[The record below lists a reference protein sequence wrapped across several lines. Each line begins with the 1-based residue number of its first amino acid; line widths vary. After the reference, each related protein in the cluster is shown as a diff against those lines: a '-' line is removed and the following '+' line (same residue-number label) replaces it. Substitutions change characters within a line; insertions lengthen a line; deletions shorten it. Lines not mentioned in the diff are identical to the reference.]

1 MLDPHMVI
9 DRDGGLLIDLKEF
22 TAKETIASHYECFH
36 DYFGYKGSHKYDGT
50 IFRFPLRTGYET
62 KLPNNIYNPAKVH
75 TSLFTPFKCEIE
87 NCLLFMKSVNKIT
100 VSVKSSS
107 GTEILY
113 SAEVSDKFR
122 DGLAMH
128 RGEIFEFVRDEHY
141 LSSTQIY
148 ISVFP
153 IHTMDT
159 EQRMRLWVVINVLGF
174 GVGNNLISSYE
185 KQSDCS
191 YLPWFAIALPLPH
204 NQNTITAIDN
214 VFCWSVKY
222 TNFPNVFQFLQS
234 LPCISISNV
243 VGNFVG
249 NLFCFLPTAA
259 SSNFPFHIHGY
270 FALTTNRRAIKWPRH
285 DDLSDEARWN
295 KDLVEDLGTVCYA
308 VLVYLMVSRVRS
320 DEGNMFHYDLWRC
333 KQTSNDEDQLECVLH
348 RRAFEFLQNTELVWS
363 ITGRNW
369 IKLETGYYLPS
380 VVNTVCIPHENICKS
395 LLLLLQQPLIH
406 VPHSVANFI
415 IGYEFLKNKVI
426 NRIVDPNLIRSLLI
440 RFKDDVMSFLKNQG
454 NVCCLL
460 EIVLSDVNF
469 SANNINTTL
478 QHVPL
483 IPVCNSEV
491 PMEFGS
497 QERYFISEG
506 PQDYLKIFSGLV
518 SSFIKLNLPSHTH
531 QSLLS
536 LSRTGQVNIED
547 ITNLSNKPDYFVS
560 FLECSMKAYFNLD
573 TNVVWRP
580 NTSRQPD
587 KSWIQLVWKFID
599 QDRGLIH
606 ALQTKKLPIL
616 PKQSLTSTQIELLP
630 LSTTHMPY
638 IQHNSGYDYSK
649 IEKLLTECGCHVCH
663 HHVFILPFHNLV
675 YNPIPLGLFS
685 ILQQHQLIQQTFI
698 QKLSQA
704 DDSIKL
710 AVIDIIMSTT
720 LTVQEINITKSFP
733 IFRSIS
739 NNWISINNIFQQH
752 YIPPDSLPRGF
763 TNYPDTFLSPYDVT
777 NTNLCVKLGIGRISI
792 TQTIQLHLLPLITAD
807 TISRSQSNILSLWI
821 LRNVSQFDDNLIYI
835 LKTSKWIP
843 DSSKSVICAPQQLYD
858 PTDDIFTQLI
868 PSKEQ
873 QGIFPDSFYDK
884 QISSLRS
891 LGLLTSQTISYQNLE
906 YIIRVTLRNAT
917 QFGHYGYNKWINSLV
932 DLVSLHMDRLKL
944 TQRPN
949 FWKIF
954 HQTAFILPSTRDQCT
969 SYPRSLPYYNS
980 NSCLYPRNVIFC
992 KEKDSSLVA
1001 GVTPVF
1007 LENSN
1012 QTGKQRTVYTKM
1024 GMPHDIP
1031 VNLVCQQ
1038 LNLITQ
1044 QTRYNHNQIHSLV
1057 KKIYKYFANIILS
1070 KGDLRSINLPG
1081 KFVFI
1086 PDYGFFTT
1094 KHVVMSCDDKFF
1106 PHIFSLSKHYPI
1118 YEDSFSAFFK
1128 AFNIDIEV
1136 GMTKC
1141 IFVLNKLNTSLTLS
1155 VENASLAC
1163 KLIQLIGEL
1172 LDGDYRD
1179 DILMLAQDNRLYL
1192 AVGCVFNDLT
1202 WLNRSELSTNKP
1214 IVHRNISNII
1224 ASKLGCKP
1232 ASIELAPTAESISYS
1247 FLTAAGQ
1254 TEDLVDRLRSIL
1266 EGYRMHTDVFNE
1278 LIQNSDDAGA
1288 SCVKVLFD
1296 YTSHPATTVLQENMR
1311 GIHGPAMYLFN
1322 NARFTERDFES
1333 ILKLSSCNKLSDTE
1347 KIGRFGVGFNA
1358 VYNFTDCP
1366 SFVSGDSVQ
1375 IFDPLQRYVYKL
1387 SKAAGIRLRF
1397 ANDATAVAT
1406 FTDQFRVYQDIF
1418 NCDIL
1423 NRHEYNHTLF
1433 RLPFRLQ
1440 RNRLSNQTYNEN
1452 SIKQLQ
1458 STVINE
1464 ISNLILFLQNIHC
1477 IEVYE
1482 KKHSNIPMKL
1492 LLSVTK
1498 DDCTTTRFLQ
1508 NHKEYFKSYKNQL
1521 NTWFRPPI
1529 QTSADKL
1536 TVYTDYHGTKANTSK
1551 SYLIAYASGVGDCY
1565 DVMRRFDV
1573 DKITFLP
1580 LCGVAFPL
1588 DFLQKIPDNLLCKI
1602 YTFLPLPIRSPL
1614 CLNINCYFSLTDSRK
1629 HLNDAFVGDGITSQ
1643 KDILTDWN
1651 LALINDAL
1659 SNALICALEEL
1670 HTLCLFC
1677 ENVSLVSNYYSIWPV
1692 KENNSILWKDLPEHF
1707 ARKIV
1712 ELFPATKL
1720 FLSAHTNAW
1729 ISFQDVSFLTLEN
1742 DLIQNTEFTN
1752 FVYELSF
1759 DNNII
1764 FANIPD
1770 SFYSTAIFKIFSEHT
1785 PNKIFNLQRLCD
1797 EIIFPRLHRLSLQNL
1812 ILVFSTLV
1820 PLCSVVSSYTWLFDK
1835 LTQTEF
1841 IPCGSGGDNITL
1853 RKPCDVVCPNTR
1865 LSTLYQPEEMRIPV
1879 PEMNDLFALDQPT
1892 PISNVLKRM
1901 CVIYDK
1907 LPEKEVLSRCEITS
1921 NLSAEKA
1928 TSHAITLIEYLDTLD
1943 KTTLKSIN
1951 HLVKDIP
1958 FVPTYHDELFDILQI
1973 PLKQFVAPIECY
1985 KFHCHHFVTPL
1996 YPAASNVFTCLSLIH
2011 SPQIEVVFQVLGY
2024 LISKVALIAQHNIV
2038 IQEKVLQI
2046 YKFLSNKESQQ
2057 DKIKHILS
2065 SCQWIWHPSNKQF
2078 YASNQVILSHSQS
2091 LPENTYL
2098 VNFPYIETI
2107 SKDSKLKS
2115 FLINVGVKEKIN
2127 DKTIIACIDRINNN
2141 EVSPLPDNLVQLI
2154 LHLIQFISYHEDCAD
2169 KIYVLSMNN
2178 TLKRPNQLF
2187 ISPLSV
2193 LGEDITD
2200 DISIFIHDR
2209 INQNDA
2215 FKLGVKLSEELFSY
2229 ESDINEDEFG
2239 IEEEITD
2246 RIQTLVRE
2254 LPVESLIKELIQNA
2268 EDSGAT
2274 EIVFILDEQDYSSH
2288 NKTLILSPKAYPN
2301 WKQLHSFPSLSVF
2314 NNKGFSEEDIKGIQ
2328 KLSVGGKIND
2338 QNTIGKF
2345 GLGFN
2350 SVYHITD
2357 APSFITHQQDETGLH
2372 FCCFDPFLKYTKT
2385 NLKRK
2390 DVLKKR
2396 GKRFCIEPQNFAK
2409 FEDQLFPFTF
2419 DQFRDEPILACLST
2433 SIRSYGDFSVFKF
2446 PLDIE
2451 KFPSTKHISY
2461 RKAESRKH
2469 CSMEDVE
2476 TMLIKQINQ
2485 SSEILLFLKNVKSIK
2500 VVKIDKFTRKVTLLC
2515 SQSINILEV
2524 TNIPRPTWFPASND
2538 QGIIVHRTKSTSIK
2552 NRSITNT
2559 CEWLIYIHPGISI
2572 EEYVKKIDNTISDH
2586 SKKLIE
2592 EKLWGFGGI
2601 AVCISSQNHCRRS
2614 NIFNFLPVGATADF
2628 PVHINAPLYTDSSR
2642 QNVHYEQSDIAKIW
2656 HNSVIQN
2663 ILSPLYTLL
2672 LVELRTPIEPVV
2684 SLDEKIKYFNW
2695 FYSLFPSTSTSNI
2708 KFLSELREQ
2717 LYNFLYMTNQAIF
2730 LTHNLDISDNITW
2743 YNLHGP
2749 DCGILLPN
2757 SFFHISK
2764 VTKQPSQAF
2773 KFPVDIPYLSETER
2787 LKVST
2792 EKDEIRKS
2800 LIKINL
2806 PLTFAPLVLKERFK
2820 DNKITQLDPTL
2831 LLTYINKNFI
2841 YLFQDNVLPRNLTSS
2856 ILSFKQLETILEY
2869 VLTAEPKMFDT
2880 CDIPIRIDIH
2890 GNFQLF
2896 KKSEQC
2902 FMSTYA
2908 ALLPHLPEIF
2918 ISTDYS
2924 FNIIMKLLNLH
2935 FVEEI
2940 NVKFLEDHISVDKFE
2955 DISICCPLF
2964 WKFVK
2969 SKHLPV
2975 KELKA
2980 SFGIHQL
2987 VPLSSYI
2994 QSTPIQFC
3002 PINQLEF
3009 IVSPTLKENDSI
3021 LYSALSKLRC
3031 LILDSNYIK
3040 LTLSYL
3046 DDIVISQIQ
3055 TSEVIINSISLSDD
3069 VTADL
3074 EKEEVSRLL
3083 QILDQVKNHCFVKVP
3098 LLCSLKIFRTQS
3110 GEFRSLSQCEKC
3122 FINDVNLNLGPILLV
3137 ELLRNNRLVIFMNNY
3152 SNLITSLCRQA
3163 RKPLLNVS
3171 QLLSQMIFPLLY
3183 RIPVEERKNIV
3194 VFISQN
3200 IDGRNNLKHLIDTLA
3215 DIAFVTSDD
3224 GRKLRFNQ
3232 FYSPEMLF
3240 FTKFLSHTTLPKIW
3254 RDDNIR
3260 FLINKLGLRQEVS
3273 IKDIHDVIVMFS
3285 QKKFPSSDLPELF
3298 VGFKTILSNIDYR
3311 VSLNITILQQIAE
3324 TRFLNVWKIDCITNS
3339 KKVSYLPYLARFCD
3353 AQLLTFQNCCCTI
3366 SWIHSIDFT
3375 LPTTC
3380 YQYLGIREHPDIS
3393 TVKENLIK
3401 IINQITQ
3408 VHPIL
3413 DIPTCYEKY
3422 FLESYNILEKY
3433 ISGEY
3438 QSADVSLT
3446 ELNGIHCILWDMKL
3460 YYPINML
3467 ISSNEILLP
3476 FVIQLPATLA
3486 GKFPNFFKQIGV
3498 EETATY
3504 RHFALV
3510 LMEIAKLLQ
3519 RLDEELSESDY
3530 LQQTEK
3536 VFNSFIT
3543 ALRTFEKQNLP
3554 FNLDLNQTLLLTRD
3568 SRLISSPDVIFAD
3581 NLSLLSR
3588 VNKLGISVN
3597 ILKPLEP
3604 DENKSCIPPNCLR
3617 LNKLTQLITEQLDP
3631 NVLLN
3636 NTIHPTY
3643 FSQILQRT
3651 LNCPVV
3657 LRCMRRLYFHLTKK
3671 DLENLFLNNGETCF
3685 SDDLPPPPGF
3695 QPFSQILNRLRV
3707 VSVTYINTI
3716 ITDKRQTPHIPYPLD
3731 NSCSCYIDE
3740 TTNTFLIAD
3749 KNSSRCLQKDIAFAI
3764 NSYLGGIFTN
3774 VLSNFE
3780 LCFMLDPYEIM
3791 GKLDEYNI
3799 DADPWPIPRQPP
3811 PSPVS
3816 SGSTYSSN
3824 VAHRPVSSGTYSSYA
3839 APTHLYSTPR
3849 PRSRPRPRGV
3859 SIGEPDFPAAKLWFM
3874 IAQCDVIAA
3883 KKLVIQTADCV
3894 NVFPSHA
3901 CFFCFESVTK
3911 VFTALLHFKGSKER
3925 LESERN
3931 LRVHID
3937 QLRFLIAEDVCTEIE
3952 ELTIPLMNYDIDTRI
3967 PNSTLVRCIPQQLI
3981 SLEQSREA
3989 IRNAECIITLVT
4001 EIFSVMRE
4009 MKLDSNDPIFR
4020 CLPSAQPTLITAV
4033 LRCKLFVEYCKLIN
4047 LTRHILPVNRTY
4059 FKLFIPI
4066 VDVGRDLKQVKL
4078 DTGDEEFKAIARCF
4092 HNSMPYCE
4100 ILSIEKVFNP
4110 NSWNSFKE
4118 KLVLESNRNPVSCL
4132 SVCSLFHGSR
4142 DTSPQLIINDP
4153 EGFNMRFAHT
4163 GLWGRGLYFATNC
4176 SYSHNFRHVVREN
4189 VFSVF
4194 LATVFVGY
4202 VKDMNQDGNITTPP
4216 FRPNGIDRYHS
4227 VQGRSCGE
4235 VIHII
4240 YENCMAY
4247 PSHLITYTNPNL

>member
-1 MLDPHMVI
+1 MKFTIKYVLLDFPCILSNTNILMLDPQMI
-9 DRDGGLLIDLKEF
+9 FDRDGGRKIDLQEF
-22 TAKETIASHYECFH
+22 TAEETIASHYECFH
-36 DYFGYKGSHKYDGT
+36 DYFGYKGSNQYNGT
-50 IFRFPLRTGYET
+50 IFRFPLRKKGYET
-62 KLPNNIYNPAKVH
+62 KLPNNIYNPTKVLD
-75 TSLFTPFKCEIE
+75 SLFTPFKCEIE

-113 SAEVSDKFR
+113 SAEVSDKFT

-128 RGEIFEFVRDEHY
+128 REEIFQFVRNEHY

-159 EQRMRLWVVINVLGF
+159 EQRMRLWVVINMLGF
-174 GVGNNLISSYE
+174 GVGNNLRSSYE

-214 VFCWSVKY
+214 VFCWSVEY
-222 TNFPNVFQFLQS
+222 TDFPSVFQFLQS
-234 LPCISISNV
+234 LPCISVSNV

-259 SSNFPFHIHGY
+259 SSNLPFHIHGY

-295 KDLVEDLGTVCYA
+295 KDLVEALGTVCYA

-320 DEGNMFHYDLWRC
+320 DEGNMFHYNLWRC
-333 KQTSNDEDQLECVLH
+333 NQTSNDEDQLECVLH
-348 RRAFEFLQNTELVWS
+348 RKAFEFLQNTELVWS
-363 ITGRNW
+363 IIDRNW
-369 IKLETGYYLPS
+369 VKLETGYYLPS
-380 VVNTVCIPHENICKS
+380 VVNTGCIPHENICKS
-395 LLLLLQQPLIH
+395 LLLLLQQPLID
-406 VPHSVANFI
+406 VPHNVANFI
-415 IGYEFLKNKVI
+415 IRYEFLKNKVI
-426 NRIVDPNLIRSLLI
+426 NRIVDPNLVRSLLI
-440 RFKDDVMSFLKNQG
+440 RFKDDLMSFLKNQK

-469 SANNINTTL
+469 SVNNINTTL
-478 QHVPL
+478 QHIPL

-497 QERYFISEG
+497 KEKYFISAG
-506 PQDYLKIFSGLV
+506 PQDYLKIFPGLV
-518 SSFIKLNLPSHTH
+518 SLFIKLDLPSHTH

-560 FLECSMKAYFNLD
+560 LLECSMKAYFNLD
-573 TNVVWRP
+573 TNVVWKP

-587 KSWIQLVWKFID
+587 KSWIGIVWKFID
-599 QDRGLIH
+599 QDSGLIH
-606 ALQTKKLPIL
+606 VLQTKKLPIL

-638 IQHNSGYDYSK
+638 IQHNSGHDYSK

-663 HHVFILPFHNLV
+663 HHVFILPFQDFV
-675 YNPIPLGLFS
+675 YHPIPQGLFS

-698 QKLSQA
+698 QKLSQV

-720 LTVQEINITKSFP
+720 LTWEEINMTKSFP

-739 NNWISINNIFQQH
+739 HNWVSINNIFQQH

-763 TNYPDTFLSPYDVT
+763 TNYPNTFLSPYDVT

-792 TQTIQLHLLPLITAD
+792 TQTIQLHLLPLITANA
-807 TISRSQSNILSLWI
+807 INRSQSNILSLWI
-821 LRNVSQFDDNLIYI
+821 LRNISQFDDNLIYI
-835 LKTSKWIP
+835 LTTSNWIL
-843 DSSKSVICAPQQLYD
+843 DSSKSLICEPQQLYD
-858 PTDDIFTQLI
+858 PTDYIFKQLI

-873 QGIFPDSFYDK
+873 QGIFPDSFYDR

-906 YIIRVTLRNAT
+906 YIIRVTLRNVS
-917 QFGHYGYNKWINSLV
+917 QFRHYGYIKWINSLV

-954 HQTAFILPSTRDQCT
+954 HQTPFILPSTRDQCT
-969 SYPRSLPYYNS
+969 SYPRYLPYYNS
-980 NSCLYPRNVIFC
+980 NSCLYPRDVIYC
-992 KEKDSSLVA
+992 KEKESYLVA
-1001 GVTPVF
+1001 GVTPMF

-1012 QTGKQRTVYTKM
+1012 QTSKQRTVYTKM

-1031 VNLVCQQ
+1031 VNIVCQQ
-1038 LNLITQ
+1038 LTLIAQ
-1044 QTRYNHNQIHSLV
+1044 QTCYDHNQVHSIV
-1057 KKIYKYFANIILS
+1057 KKIYKYFANILS
-1070 KGDLRSINLPG
+1070 DGGLSSINLPG
-1081 KFVFI
+1081 NFVFI
-1086 PDYGFFTT
+1086 PDHGFFTT
-1094 KHVVMSCDDKFF
+1094 EHVVMSCDDKFF

-1141 IFVLNKLNTSLTLS
+1141 IFVLNKFNTSLTLS

-1192 AVGCVFNDLT
+1192 AVECVFNDLT
-1202 WLNRSELSTNKP
+1202 WLKRSELSTNKP

-1224 ASKLGCKP
+1224 ANKLGCKP

-1254 TEDLVDRLRSIL
+1254 TEDLVDRLRGIL

-1296 YTSHPATTVLQENMR
+1296 YTSHPATTVLQENMEE
-1311 GIHGPAMYLFN
+1311 IHGPAMYLFN

-1375 IFDPLQRYVYKL
+1375 IFDPLQKYVYKH

-1397 ANDATAVAT
+1397 ANDATAIKT

-1440 RNRLSNQTYNEN
+1440 QNRLSNQTYNED

-1464 ISNLILFLQNIHC
+1464 ISNFILFLQNIHR

-1482 KKHSNIPMKL
+1482 RKHTDIPMRL

-1521 NTWFRPPI
+1521 TTGIRPPI

-1536 TVYTDYHGTKANTSK
+1536 TVYTDYHGKKANTSK

-1588 DFLQKIPDNLLCKI
+1588 DFLQKTPEDLLCKI
-1602 YTFLPLPIRSPL
+1602 YTFLPLPIKSPL

-1677 ENVSLVSNYYSIWPV
+1677 ENISLVSNYYSIWPV
-1692 KENNSILWKDLPEHF
+1692 KENNNILWKRFPEHF
-1707 ARKIV
+1707 ARKVV

-1729 ISFQDVSFLTLEN
+1729 ISFQDISFLTLEN
-1742 DLIQNTEFTN
+1742 NLIENTEFTN
-1752 FVYELSF
+1752 FVYELSS

-1770 SFYSTAIFKIFSEHT
+1770 SFYSSAIFKIFSEHA
-1785 PNKIFNLQRLCD
+1785 PKNIFNLQKLCD
-1797 EIIFPRLHRLSLQNL
+1797 EIIFPRLHILPLQNL
-1812 ILVFSTLV
+1812 ILIFSTLV
-1820 PLCSVVSSYTWLFDK
+1820 SLCSVVSSYTWLFDK

-1841 IPCGSGGDNITL
+1841 IPCGSGGDNTTL
-1853 RKPCDVVCPNTR
+1853 RKPRDVVCPNTR

-1879 PEMNDLFALDQPT
+1879 PEMNDFFALDQPT
-1892 PISNVLKRM
+1892 PISNVLRRM

-1907 LPEKEVLSRCEITS
+1907 LPEEEVLSRCKITS

-1985 KFHCHHFVTPL
+1985 KFHCHHLVTPL
-1996 YPAASNVFTCLSLIH
+1996 FPAASNVFTCLSLIH
-2011 SPQIEVVFQVLGY
+2011 SPQIDVVFQVLHY

-2046 YKFLSNKESQQ
+2046 YKFLSNKVSQQ
-2057 DKIKHILS
+2057 DKIKQILS

-2078 YASNQVILSHSQS
+2078 YASNQVILSHLQS
-2091 LPENTYL
+2091 LPDNNYL
-2098 VNFPYIETI
+2098 VNFPYFETI
-2107 SKDSKLKS
+2107 SKDLKLKS

-2127 DKTIIACIDRINNN
+2127 DETIIACIDRINNN
-2141 EVSPLPDNLVQLI
+2141 EVNPLPDNLVQLI
-2154 LHLIQFISYHEDCAD
+2154 LKLIHSISYHEDCAD
-2169 KIYVLSMNN
+2169 KIYILSKNN

-2193 LGEDITD
+2193 LEDITD
-2200 DISIFIHDR
+2200 DDISKYIHDS
-2209 INQNDA
+2209 INQKNA
-2215 FKLGVKLSEELFSY
+2215 FKLGVRLYEELFSS
-2229 ESDINEDEFG
+2229 ESDINEGDFG

-2288 NKTLILSPKAYPN
+2288 NKTLILSHKAYPN
-2301 WKQLHSFPSLSVF
+2301 WNQIHSFPSLTVF

-2372 FCCFDPFLKYTKT
+2372 FCCFDPFLKYTT
-2385 NLKRK
+2385 DNLKHK
-2390 DVLKKR
+2390 DVRKKR
-2396 GKRFCIEPQNFAK
+2396 GKRFCIEPQNLAK

-2419 DQFRDEPILACLST
+2419 AQFRHEPILSCLS
-2433 SIRSYGDFSVFKF
+2433 SIKSNGDFSIFRF
-2446 PLDIE
+2446 PLDID
-2451 KFPSTKHISY
+2451 KFPSDILKSSVHTIQPISY

-2469 CSMEDVE
+2469 CSMKDVE

-2485 SSEILLFLKNVKSIK
+2485 SSEILLFLKNVKSLK
-2500 VVKIDKFTRKVTLLC
+2500 VVKIDKFTKKVTLLC
-2515 SQSINILEV
+2515 SQFINILEE
-2524 TNIPRPTWFPASND
+2524 NRIPRPIWFPAGNSLD
-2538 QGIIVHRTKSTSIK
+2538 IIVHRTKSTSVT
-2552 NRSITNT
+2552 NQSITKT
-2559 CEWLIYIHPGISI
+2559 LEWLIYIHPGISI
-2572 EEYVKKIDNTISDH
+2572 EEYLKIDNTISDH
-2586 SKKLIE
+2586 SNRLVE

-2601 AVCISSQNHCRRS
+2601 AVCISSLNHYRHS
-2614 NIFNFLPVGATADF
+2614 NIFNFLPVGATANF
-2628 PVHINAPLYTDSSR
+2628 PVHINAPLFTDSSR

-2656 HNSVIQN
+2656 HNSVIHN

-2672 LVELRTPIEPVV
+2672 LVELRTPIVPVL
-2684 SLDEKIKYFNW
+2684 SLDEKIKYFKW
-2695 FYSLFPSTSTSNI
+2695 LYSLFPSTPTSSI
-2708 KFLSELREQ
+2708 KFISELSEQ

-2730 LTHNLDISDNITW
+2730 LAHNLDISDNITW
-2743 YNLHGP
+2743 CNLHGTN
-2749 DCGILLPN
+2749 CGILLPK

-2764 VTKQPSQAF
+2764 VTKQSSQALNY
-2773 KFPVDIPYLSETER
+2773 PVHTPYLSETER

-2792 EKDEIRKS
+2792 EKEDEIRRS

-2831 LLTYINKNFI
+2831 LLTYLNENLHC
-2841 YLFQDNVLPRNLTSS
+2841 LFKDTDSPRNLTSS
-2856 ILSFKQLETILEY
+2856 ILSFKQLESILEY
-2869 VLTAEPKMFDT
+2869 ILTAEPEVFDT

-2908 ALLPHLPEIF
+2908 ALLPHCSDIF

-2924 FNIIMKLLNLH
+2924 TEIIIELLNLH
-2935 FVEEI
+2935 FVEDF
-2940 NVKFLEDHISVDKFE
+2940 NDKFLAEHISINEFE

-2964 WKFVK
+2964 WKFVE

-2994 QSTPIQFC
+2994 QSTPIQFF

-3009 IVSPTLKENDSI
+3009 IVSPTLNENDSI
-3021 LYSALSKLRC
+3021 LYLALSKLRC
-3031 LILDSNYIK
+3031 PILDGNYIK

-3046 DDIVISQIQ
+3046 DTIVISRTQ

-3074 EKEEVSRLL
+3074 EKEQVSRLL
-3083 QILDQVKNHCFVKVP
+3083 QILDQVKNHQFDPDKIP
-3098 LLCSLKIFRTQS
+3098 LLCSLKIFKTQS
-3110 GEFRSLSQCEKC
+3110 EEFLSLSQCEKC

-3137 ELLRNNRLVIFMNNY
+3137 ELLRINQLVIFVNNY

-3171 QLLSQMIFPLLY
+3171 QLLSQMIFPLLD
-3183 RIPVEERKNIV
+3183 RIPVEEQKNII

-3200 IDGRNNLKHLIDTLA
+3200 LDGRNNLTHLIDSLA

-3254 RDDNIR
+3254 KDDKIR

-3273 IKDIHDVIVMFS
+3273 LEDIHDVIVMFS
-3285 QKKFPSSDLPELF
+3285 QEKFPSSDLPELF
-3298 VGFKTILSNIDYR
+3298 EAFTPIIYTIDYR

-3324 TRFLNVWKIDCITNS
+3324 THFLNVWKIDCITNP
-3339 KKVSYLPYLARFCD
+3339 KKVSYLPRLARFCD
-3353 AQLLTFQNCCCTI
+3353 AQLFEFQNCCCTI

-3380 YQYLGIREHPDIS
+3380 YQYLGIREHPNIS
-3393 TVKENLIK
+3393 TVKEHLIK

-3413 DIPTCYEKY
+3413 DIPTCYKKY
-3422 FLESYNILEKY
+3422 FLESYNVLEKY
-3433 ISGEY
+3433 ISEKY
-3438 QSADVSLT
+3438 QSVDVSLT
-3446 ELNGIHCILWDMKL
+3446 ELNTLHCILWDMKL
-3460 YYPINML
+3460 YCPINML
-3467 ISSNEILLP
+3467 INSNEILLP

-3486 GKFPNFFKQIGV
+3486 GKFPKFFKQIGI

-3510 LMEIAKLLQ
+3510 LMEIATLLL
-3519 RLDEELSESDY
+3519 RSHEELSESDY

-3588 VNKLGISVN
+3588 VNKLGIAVN

-3617 LNKLTQLITEQLDP
+3617 LNKLTQLITEELDP

-3636 NTIHPTY
+3636 NTIPPTP

-3671 DLENLFLNNGETCF
+3671 DLEKLFLNNGETCF
-3685 SDDLPPPPGF
+3685 SDDRPPPPGF

-3791 GKLDEYNI
+3791 EKLDEYNI
-3799 DADPWPIPRQPP
+3799 DADPWPIPRQQPPP
-3811 PSPVS
+3811 PSP
-3816 SGSTYSSN
+3816 
-3824 VAHRPVSSGTYSSYA
+3824 PVSSGTCDSYV
-3839 APTHLYSTPR
+3839 APTHSYSTPR
-3849 PRSRPRPRGV
+3849 LCPRPQPRGV
-3859 SIGEPDFPAAKLWFM
+3859 SIGEPDLPAAKLWFM

-3883 KKLVIQTADCV
+3883 KKLVNRTADCV
-3894 NVFPSHA
+3894 TVFPSHA
-3901 CFFCFESVTK
+3901 CFLCFESVTK

-3925 LESERN
+3925 LDSKHN

-3937 QLRFLIAEDVCTEIE
+3937 RLRLLIADSVCTEIE

-4001 EIFSVMRE
+4001 ETFSVMRE

-4047 LTRHILPVNRTY
+4047 LTRYIL
-4059 FKLFIPI
+4059 
-4066 VDVGRDLKQVKL
+4066 
-4078 DTGDEEFKAIARCF
+4078 
-4092 HNSMPYCE
+4092 
-4100 ILSIEKVFNP
+4100 
-4110 NSWNSFKE
+4110 
-4118 KLVLESNRNPVSCL
+4118 
-4132 SVCSLFHGSR
+4132 
-4142 DTSPQLIINDP
+4142 
-4153 EGFNMRFAHT
+4153 
-4163 GLWGRGLYFATNC
+4163 
-4176 SYSHNFRHVVREN
+4176 
-4189 VFSVF
+4189 
-4194 LATVFVGY
+4194 
-4202 VKDMNQDGNITTPP
+4202 
-4216 FRPNGIDRYHS
+4216 
-4227 VQGRSCGE
+4227 
-4235 VIHII
+4235 
-4240 YENCMAY
+4240 
-4247 PSHLITYTNPNL
+4247 HL

>member
-1 MLDPHMVI
+1 MLDPQMI
-9 DRDGGLLIDLKEF
+9 FDRDGGRLIDLKEF
-22 TAKETIASHYECFH
+22 TAKETIGSNYECFH
-36 DYFGYKGSHKYDGT
+36 DYFGYKGSHQYNGT
-50 IFRFPLRTGYET
+50 IFRFPLRTGGYET
-62 KLPNNIYNPAKVH
+62 KLSNTIYNPAEVL

-128 RGEIFEFVRDEHY
+128 REEIFQFVRDEHY

-159 EQRMRLWVVINVLGF
+159 EQRMRLWVVINMLGF
-174 GVGNNLISSYE
+174 GVGNNLKSSHK
-185 KQSDCS
+185 KQPDCS
-191 YLPWFAIALPLPH
+191 YLPWFATALPLPH

-214 VFCWSVKY
+214 VFCWSVEY
-222 TNFPNVFQFLQS
+222 TDFPSAFQFLQS

-243 VGNFVG
+243 VENFVR
-249 NLFCFLPTAA
+249 NLFCFLPIATN
-259 SSNFPFHIHGY
+259 SNFPFHIHGY
-270 FALTTNRRAIKWPRH
+270 FALATDRRAIKWPRH

-295 KDLVEDLGTVCYA
+295 RDLVEDLGTVCYA

-333 KQTSNDEDQLECVLH
+333 NQTSNDEDQLECVLH
-348 RRAFEFLQNTELVWS
+348 RKAFEFLQNTELVWS

-369 IKLETGYYLPS
+369 VKLETGYYLPS
-380 VVNTVCIPHENICKS
+380 VVNTGCIPHENICRS
-395 LLLLLQQPLIH
+395 LLLLLQQPLID
-406 VPHSVANFI
+406 VPHSVANSI
-415 IGYEFLKNKVI
+415 VGYEFLKNKVI
-426 NRIVDPNLIRSLLI
+426 NRIVDPTLIRSLLI
-440 RFKDDVMSFLKNQG
+440 RFKDDLMSFLKNQK

-460 EIVLSDVNF
+460 EIVLSDVDF

-478 QHVPL
+478 QHIPL

-497 QERYFISEG
+497 QKRYFISEG
-506 PQDYLKIFSGLV
+506 PQDYLKIFPGLV
-518 SSFIKLNLPSHTH
+518 SSFIKIDLPSHTH

-536 LSRTGQVNIED
+536 LSRKGQVNIED
-547 ITNLSNKPDYFVS
+547 VTNLSNKPIYFVS

-587 KSWIQLVWKFID
+587 KSWIESVWKLID
-599 QDRGLIH
+599 QNRGIIH
-606 ALQTKKLPIL
+606 AIQNKELPIL

-638 IQHNSGYDYSK
+638 IQHNSGHDYSK

-663 HHVFILPFHNLV
+663 HHVFILPFQDFV
-675 YNPIPLGLFS
+675 YNPIPQGLFS

-720 LTVQEINITKSFP
+720 LIGQEINIAKSFS

-739 NNWISINNIFQQH
+739 NNWIRINTFYPH
-752 YIPPDSLPRGF
+752 YIPPDSLPRDF
-763 TNYPDTFLSPYDVT
+763 TDYPNTFLSPYDVT
-777 NTNLCVKLGIGRISI
+777 NTDLCMKLRIARISI
-792 TQTIQLHLLPLITAD
+792 TQSVQLLLPLITKNA
-807 TISRSQSNILSLWI
+807 INRSQNNILSLWI
-821 LRNVSQFDDNLIYI
+821 LRNISQLDNELINI
-835 LKTSKWIP
+835 LQTSKWIL
-843 DSSKSVICAPQQLYD
+843 DSSKSICAPQQLYD
-858 PTDDIFTQLI
+858 PTDEIFKQLI

-873 QGIFPDSFYDK
+873 QGIFPDSFYDR

-906 YIIRVTLRNAT
+906 YIIRVTLRNVS
-917 QFGHYGYNKWINSLV
+917 QVRNDGYINWINSLV
-932 DLVSLHMDRLKL
+932 DLVSLHMDRLNL

-949 FWKIF
+949 FWRIF

-992 KEKDSSLVA
+992 NEKESSLVA

-1007 LENSN
+1007 IENSY
-1012 QTGKQRTVYTKM
+1012 QTGKQRTVCTKM
-1024 GMPHDIP
+1024 GMPHNIP
-1031 VNLVCQQ
+1031 VNLVCLQ
-1038 LNLITQ
+1038 LTLITK
-1044 QTRYNHNQIHSLV
+1044 QTCYNHNEVHSLV
-1057 KKIYKYFANIILS
+1057 KKIYKYFANIILF
-1070 KGDLRSINLPG
+1070 KGDSKSINLPRN
-1081 KFVFI
+1081 FVFI
-1086 PDYGFFTT
+1086 PDYGFFSTE
-1094 KHVVMSCDDKFF
+1094 HVVMSCDAKFF
-1106 PHIFSLSKHYPI
+1106 PHIFSLSKHYPT
-1118 YEDSFSAFFK
+1118 YEDSLANFFK

-1141 IFVLNKLNTSLTLS
+1141 IFVLNKLNTSITLS

-1192 AVGCVFNDLT
+1192 AVECVFNDLT

-1232 ASIELAPTAESISYS
+1232 ASIELVPTAESISYS

-1254 TEDLVDRLRSIL
+1254 TEDLVDRLRGIL
-1266 EGYRMHTDVFNE
+1266 EGYRMSADVFNE

-1296 YTSHPATTVLQENMR
+1296 YTSHPATTVLQKNMEE
-1311 GIHGPAMYLFN
+1311 IHGPAMYVFN
-1322 NARFTERDFES
+1322 NAKFTERDFES

-1375 IFDPLQRYVYKL
+1375 IFDPLQKYVSKL
-1387 SKAAGIRLRF
+1387 SNAAGIRLRF
-1397 ANDATAVAT
+1397 ANDATAVTT

-1418 NCDIL
+1418 SCDIL
-1423 NRHEYNHTLF
+1423 NRQEYNHTLF
-1433 RLPFRLQ
+1433 RLPFRLK
-1440 RNRLSNQTYNEN
+1440 RNKLSSKTYNEDR
-1452 SIKQLQ
+1452 IKQLQ
-1458 STVINE
+1458 SSLMDE
-1464 ISNLILFLQNIHC
+1464 ISNFIQFLQNIHC
-1477 IEVYE
+1477 IEIYE
-1482 KKHSNIPMKL
+1482 RKHSNIPMKL

-1498 DDCTTTRFLQ
+1498 DDCTTTHFLQ

-1521 NTWFRPPI
+1521 NTGIRPPI

-1536 TVYTDYHGTKANTSK
+1536 TVYTDYHGKKANTSK

-1588 DFLQKIPDNLLCKI
+1588 DFLQKTPEDLLCKI
-1602 YTFLPLPIRSPL
+1602 YTFLPLPIKSPL

-1677 ENVSLVSNYYSIWPV
+1677 ENISLVSNYYSIWPV
-1692 KENNSILWKDLPEHF
+1692 KENNNILWKRFPEHF
-1707 ARKIV
+1707 ARKVV

-1729 ISFQDVSFLTLEN
+1729 ISFQDISFLTLEN
-1742 DLIQNTEFTN
+1742 NLIQNTEFTK

-1759 DNNII
+1759 CNNII

-1770 SFYSTAIFKIFSEHT
+1770 SFYSSAIFKIFSKLAPE
-1785 PNKIFNLQRLCD
+1785 KIFNLQKLCG
-1797 EIIFPRLHRLSLQNL
+1797 EIIFQRLHILPLHSL
-1812 ILVFSTLV
+1812 ILIFSTLV
-1820 PLCSVVSSYTWLFDK
+1820 PLCSDVSNYTWLFNK
-1835 LTQTEF
+1835 LTHTEF

-1853 RKPCDVVCPNTR
+1853 RKPRDVVCPNTR

-1879 PEMNDLFALDQPT
+1879 PEMNDLFAFDQPT
-1892 PISNVLKRM
+1892 QISNVLKRM

-1907 LPEKEVLSRCEITS
+1907 LPEEEVLSRCEITS
-1921 NLSAEKA
+1921 NLSVEKA
-1928 TSHAITLIEYLDTLD
+1928 TSHAIILIEYLDTLD

-1973 PLKQFVAPIECY
+1973 PLKHFVAPIECY
-1985 KFHCHHFVTPL
+1985 KFHCHHLVTPL
-1996 YPAASNVFTCLSLIH
+1996 FPAASNIFTCLSLIH
-2011 SPQIEVVFQVLGY
+2011 SPKIDVVFQVLHY

-2046 YKFLSNKESQQ
+2046 YKFLSEKESQL
-2057 DKIKHILS
+2057 DEVKHILS
-2065 SCQWIWHPSNKQF
+2065 NCQWIWHPSNKQF

-2091 LPENTYL
+2091 LPDNTYL
-2098 VNFPYIETI
+2098 VNFPYMETI

-2115 FLINVGVKEKIN
+2115 FLINVGIKEKIN
-2127 DKTIIACIDRINNN
+2127 DETIIACIDRINNN
-2141 EVSPLPDNLVQLI
+2141 EVNPLPDNLIQLI
-2154 LHLIQFISYHEDCAD
+2154 LKLIQFISCHEDCAD
-2169 KIYVLSMNN
+2169 TIYILSKNN

-2187 ISPLSV
+2187 IPPLSV
-2193 LGEDITD
+2193 LKDVPD
-2200 DISIFIHDR
+2200 DSSIYIHDS
-2209 INQNDA
+2209 INANDA
-2215 FKLGVKLSEELFSY
+2215 FKLGVKLYEALFSS
-2229 ESDINEDEFG
+2229 ESDINEEDFG

-2288 NKTLILSPKAYPN
+2288 NKTLILCPTAYPN
-2301 WKQLHSFPSLSVF
+2301 WKRLHSFPSLTVF

-2357 APSFITHQQDETGLH
+2357 APSFITHQQNETGLH
-2372 FCCFDPFLKYTKT
+2372 FCCFDPFLKYTT
-2385 NLKRK
+2385 DNLRRK
-2390 DVLKKR
+2390 DVKKR
-2396 GKRFCIEPQNFAK
+2396 GKRFCIKLQDLANFK
-2409 FEDQLFPFTF
+2409 DQFFPFTF
-2419 DQFRDEPILACLST
+2419 DQFRHEPILSCLSCIG
-2433 SIRSYGDFSVFKF
+2433 SHGDFSMFRF
-2446 PLDIE
+2446 PLDID
-2451 KFPSTKHISY
+2451 KFPSTSDILESSVHTKHVSY
-2461 RKAESRKH
+2461 RKVESRKH
-2469 CSMEDVE
+2469 CSMKDVE
-2476 TMLIKQINQ
+2476 TMLIKQIEQ
-2485 SSEILLFLKNVKSIK
+2485 YSEILLFLKNVKSLK
-2500 VVKIDKFTRKVTLLC
+2500 VLKIDKFTRKVTLLC
-2515 SQSINILEV
+2515 SQSNILKEDR
-2524 TNIPRPTWFPASND
+2524 IPRPIWFPAGNNQD
-2538 QGIIVHRTKSTSIK
+2538 IIVQKMESTSVT
-2552 NRSITNT
+2552 NQSIMKTLK
-2559 CEWLIYIHPGISI
+2559 WLIYIHPEISI
-2572 EEYVKKIDNTISDH
+2572 EEYVRIDNTMSDH
-2586 SKKLIE
+2586 SKNLIE

-2601 AVCISSQNHCRRS
+2601 AVCISSRDHCRQS
-2614 NIFNFLPVGATADF
+2614 HTFNFLPVGATANF
-2628 PVHINAPLYTDSSR
+2628 PVHINAPLFTDSSR
-2642 QNVHYEQSDIAKIW
+2642 QNVHYEQSELSKAW
-2656 HNSVIQN
+2656 HNSVIHN

-2672 LVELRTPIEPVV
+2672 LVELRSPIVPVL
-2684 SLDEKIKYFNW
+2684 SLDEKLEYYNW
-2695 FYSLFPSTSTSNI
+2695 FYSLFPSTSTSKI
-2708 KFLSELREQ
+2708 KFVSDFSEQ
-2717 LYNFLYMTNQAIF
+2717 MYNFLYMTNQAIF
-2730 LTHNLDISDNITW
+2730 LAHNLDISDNISW
-2743 YNLHGP
+2743 CNLHGP

-2757 SFFHISK
+2757 SFFPISK
-2764 VTKQPSQAF
+2764 VPEQPPHPQVF
-2773 KFPVDIPYLSETER
+2773 KFPVDTPYKTDS

-2792 EKDEIRKS
+2792 EKEDEIRRS

-2820 DNKITQLDPTL
+2820 DNKITQLDQTL
-2831 LLTYINKNFI
+2831 LLTYLNENLNC
-2841 YLFQDNVLPRNLTSS
+2841 LFQDTDSPRNLTSS

-2869 VLTAEPKMFDT
+2869 VLTAEPKVFDT

-2890 GNFQLF
+2890 GNFQCF
-2896 KKSEQC
+2896 QKSEQC
-2902 FMSTYA
+2902 FRSTYA
-2908 ALLPHLPEIF
+2908 ALLPHFSEIF

-2924 FNIIMKLLNLH
+2924 LEIIIELLNLH
-2935 FVEEI
+2935 FVEDF
-2940 NVKFLEDHISVDKFE
+2940 NVKFLAEHISINEFE

-2964 WKFVK
+2964 WKFVS

-2994 QSTPIQFC
+2994 QSTPIQFF
-3002 PINQLEF
+3002 PINKLEF
-3009 IVSPTLKENDSI
+3009 IVSPTLNENDSI

-3031 LILDSNYIK
+3031 PILDGNYIK

-3046 DDIVISQIQ
+3046 DTIVISRTQ

-3074 EKEEVSRLL
+3074 ETDEMSKLL
-3083 QILDQVKNHCFVKVP
+3083 KILDQVRNHQFDPNKIP
-3098 LLCSLKIFRTQS
+3098 LLCSLKIFETQS
-3110 GEFRSLSQCEKC
+3110 GEFNSLSQCEKC
-3122 FINDVNLNLGPILLV
+3122 YINDVNLNLGPVLLV
-3137 ELLRNNRLVIFMNNY
+3137 ELLRNNQLVIFVNNY
-3152 SNLITSLCRQA
+3152 SKLITSLCRQA

-3171 QLLSQMIFPLLY
+3171 ELLSQMIFPLLY
-3183 RIPVEERKNIV
+3183 RIPVEEQKNIV

-3215 DIAFVTSDD
+3215 NINIAFVMSDD

-3285 QKKFPSSDLPELF
+3285 QEKFPSSDLPELF
-3298 VGFKTILSNIDYR
+3298 VAFKTILSNIDYSE
-3311 VSLNITILQQIAE
+3311 SLNITILQQIAE
-3324 TRFLNVWKIDCITNS
+3324 IQFLRVWRIDRITNP
-3339 KKVSYLPYLARFCD
+3339 KEVSHFPYLARFCD
-3353 AQLLTFQNCCCTI
+3353 AKLLEFQNCCCTI

-3380 YQYLGIREHPDIS
+3380 YLYLGISERPDIS
-3393 TVKENLIK
+3393 TVKEHLIK
-3401 IINQITQ
+3401 IIDQITQ

-3413 DIPTCYEKY
+3413 DIPTCYKKY

-3433 ISGEY
+3433 ISEKY

-3446 ELNGIHCILWDMKL
+3446 ELNTLHCILWDMKL
-3460 YYPINML
+3460 YCPINML
-3467 ISSNEILLP
+3467 INSNEILLP

-3486 GKFPNFFKQIGV
+3486 GKFPKFFKQIGV

-3510 LMEIAKLLQ
+3510 LMEIAALLQ
-3519 RLDEELSESDY
+3519 RLNEELSKSDY

-3568 SRLISSPDVIFAD
+3568 CRLISSPEVIFAD

-3588 VNKLGISVN
+3588 VNEIGIAVN
-3597 ILKPLEP
+3597 ILRPLEP

-3617 LNKLTQLITEQLDP
+3617 LNKLTQLISEELDP

-3636 NTIHPTY
+3636 NTIPPTY

-3685 SDDLPPPPGF
+3685 SDDSSPPPGF

-3731 NSCSCYIDE
+3731 DSCSCYIDE
-3740 TTNTFLIAD
+3740 TTNTFLIAE
-3749 KNSSRCLQKDIAFAI
+3749 KNSSTCLQKDIAFTI

-3780 LCFMLDPYEIM
+3780 LCFMLEPYKIM
-3791 GKLDEYNI
+3791 RKLDEYNI
-3799 DADPWPIPRQPP
+3799 DADLWPIPQQPP
-3811 PSPVS
+3811 PSP
-3816 SGSTYSSN
+3816 
-3824 VAHRPVSSGTYSSYA
+3824 PVSSDSTCDSYV

-3849 PRSRPRPRGV
+3849 LRTHPQPGGV
-3859 SIGEPDFPAAKLWFM
+3859 SIGEPDLPAAKLWFM

-3883 KKLVIQTADCV
+3883 KKLVNQTADCV

-3925 LESERN
+3925 LDSKHN

-3937 QLRFLIAEDVCTEIE
+3937 RLRFLIPEDVCTEIE

-4001 EIFSVMRE
+4001 EKFSVMRE

-4033 LRCKLFVEYCKLIN
+4033 LRCKLFVEYYKLISFSK
-4047 LTRHILPVNRTY
+4047 HILPVNSKY
-4059 FKLFIPI
+4059 FNLFIPI
-4066 VDVGRDLKQVKL
+4066 VDVGRDLKKVKL
-4078 DTGDEEFKAIARCF
+4078 ETGDEEFKAIARCF
-4092 HNSMPYCE
+4092 QNSMPYWN

-4118 KLVLESNRNPVSCL
+4118 KLILESNRNPVSCL
-4132 SVCSLFHGSR
+4132 SVCSLFHGSG
-4142 DTSPQLIINDP
+4142 DTSPQFIINDP
-4153 EGFNMRFAHT
+4153 EGFNMRFAQR

-4176 SYSHNFRHVVREN
+4176 SYSHKFTHVVREN

-4194 LATVFVGY
+4194 VATVFVGY
-4202 VKDMNQDGNITTPP
+4202 VKEMNEDRNITTPP
-4216 FRPNGIDRYHS
+4216 IRPNGRDRYHS
-4227 VQGRSCGE
+4227 VQGRKHGE

-4240 YENCMAY
+4240 YKNCMAY
-4247 PSHLITYTNPNL
+4247 PSHLITYSNPNS